1 MPTRGEVL
9 KWARGELVGWGGG
22 FRLSLALMGR
32 GLQNDDPGSQIVRLE
47 WTDGVWREKIRH
59 QGQGSSRTPLSR
71 QASGSK
77 RRKMGRQKEKGW
89 CYHIHL

>member
-9 KWARGELVGWGGG
+9 KGGRAGGREGG
-22 FRLSLALMGR
+22 FLLSMALMGR

-59 QGQGSSRTPLSR
+59 QRQAISRTPLSR

-77 RRKMGRQKEKGW
+77 RREMGRQKEKGW
-89 CYHIHL
+89 CYRIHL